1 MIDGRWILAF
11 LFFEFPTSELISEIN
26 DLQLPRIDVQDSTDK
41 DIFKLDGRILTSFEK
56 SSLIFYIEL

>member
-11 LFFEFPTSELISEIN
+11 LFFEFATSELISEIN

-56 SSLIFYIEL
+56 SSLIFHIEL